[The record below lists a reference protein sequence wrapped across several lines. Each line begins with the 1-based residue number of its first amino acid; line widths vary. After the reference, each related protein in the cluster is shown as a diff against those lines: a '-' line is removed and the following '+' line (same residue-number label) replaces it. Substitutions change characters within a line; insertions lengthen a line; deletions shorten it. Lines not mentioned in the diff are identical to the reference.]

1 MTTKYLVAAILSCCL
16 APAAA
21 QTPATL
27 GDTAKGVL
35 GSWEFSNAA
44 RDKVCTAT
52 FKADK
57 TAVGFKVEFDANC
70 AGLFPIVS
78 SIAGWTYPDNDFLR
92 LLDVEGRVI
101 SEFNEVENGVFEAPT
116 PGAGLLFL
124 QKPTV
129 AAAPTQPAD
138 MAGDWT
144 MRRGNA
150 LLCAFTLSAAP
161 AGDGLALS
169 VKPGC
174 AASIAQLNFSQWRLD
189 QGELVLT
196 RGSGTPWRFED
207 IDGTTWRRLS
217 EGAEPITLVRQ

>member
-1 MTTKYLVAAILSCCL
+1 MKPLLVAFLACC
-16 APAAA
+16 AVPAAA
-21 QTPATL
+21 QAPATL

-57 TAVGFKVEFDANC
+57 TAVGFKVEFDASC
-70 AGLFPIVS
+70 PALFPIVS
-78 SIAGWTYPDNDFLR
+78 DIAGWTYPDNDFLR
-92 LLDVEGRVI
+92 LLDAQGRAI

-116 PGAGLLFL
+116 PGTGLLFL
-124 QKPTV
+124 QKP
-129 AAAPTQPAD
+129 AAASAPTQSAD
-138 MAGDWT
+138 VAGDWT

-150 LLCAFTLSAAP
+150 LLCVFTLSSAP
-161 AGDGLALS
+161 AGDGLALT

-174 AASIAQLNFSQWRLD
+174 AASVAQLNFTQWRLD
-189 QGELVLT
+189 NNELVLIPG
-196 RGSGTPWRFED
+196 RGTPWRFED

-217 EGAEPITLVRQ
+217 EAAEPITLVRQ